1 MRFLIAFICLMGG
14 TLFAQTTQPANA
26 PAATET
32 KVNAMHGNDKAKALL
47 EKQVMEEAKQKNAE
61 KEKLD
66 KLGISMSDKNV
77 LGGLSVGDMAP
88 KFSGIDQNGKT
99 IDLEE
104 LLKEGEVVV
113 IFYRGYWCEI
123 CNKHLSTLQT
133 QLSSITDKGA
143 TVVAIT
149 TESNEYAKKT
159 SDKNELSFSV
169 ISDSSLSILSDYKV
183 LYEVSEFYQHAIHR
197 HVKTPISEFN
207 DSEDSFLPIPATY
220 VIDKKGK
227 ISWVDYNINYRER
240 ASVEEITNAL
250 K

>member
-1 MRFLIAFICLMGG
+1 MRFVIALICMMGG
-14 TLFAQTTQPANA
+14 SLFAQTTQPANA
-26 PAATET
+26 PANTET
-32 KVNAMHGNDKAKALL
+32 KVNAMHGNDKAKAVL
-47 EKQVMEEAKQKNAE
+47 EKQVMEEAIRKNEE
-61 KEKLD
+61 KKKLD
-66 KLGISMSDKNV
+66 KLGISMSEKNQ
-77 LGGLSVGDMAP
+77 LGGLSVGEEAP
-88 KFSGIDQNGKT
+88 NFRGVDQNGNT
-99 IDLEE
+99 VDLAE

-113 IFYRGYWCEI
+113 IFYRGYWCEL
-123 CNKHLSTLQT
+123 CNKHLSNLQS

-143 TVVAIT
+143 KVVAIT

-183 LYEVSEFYQHAIHR
+183 LYEVSESYQHIIHR
-197 HVKTPISEFN
+197 HVKTPINEFN
-207 DSEDSFLPIPATY
+207 NSEESFLPIPATY

-227 ISWVDYNINYRER
+227 ISWVDYNVNYRER